1 MSSRTD
7 ERAKYIHKRARELA
21 QTGWHK
27 SFSSV
32 ASALRSEGHLN
43 VDEALNNPSER
54 EELNRLCRE
63 ASAAL
68 ARRTGRTT

>member
-1 MSSRTD
+1 MSSRAD

-21 QTGWHK
+21 QSGWHK

-32 ASALRSEGHLN
+32 GRALRSEGHSN
-43 VDEALNNPSER
+43 VVEVLDNPSER